1 MLDSK
6 FPITNPP
13 TVTSHPFRCKNT
25 FRHYQVTPDMSA
37 WDVEEDHSQ
46 GRKGKSGHNAKVQL
60 PATSQEVMMI
70 LIASLGCR
78 WDGDILGNDCLGKG
92 DNQHVEEGGE
102 AFAANSSPE
111 ICAPAKKDWISKDLK
126 KEMWRGAGESFTYNP
141 QQSLQSARILSS

>member
-1 MLDSK
+1 
-6 FPITNPP
+6 
-13 TVTSHPFRCKNT
+13 
-25 FRHYQVTPDMSA
+25 MSA

-60 PATSQEVMMI
+60 PASSQKVMMI

-102 AFAANSSPE
+102 AFAANCSPE
-111 ICAPAKKDWISKDLK
+111 VTVPGKIFLGENIPGEKIPGGKTFLGENYLKQRKGSQVPWRKSK
-126 KEMWRGAGESFTYNP
+126 
-141 QQSLQSARILSS
+141 